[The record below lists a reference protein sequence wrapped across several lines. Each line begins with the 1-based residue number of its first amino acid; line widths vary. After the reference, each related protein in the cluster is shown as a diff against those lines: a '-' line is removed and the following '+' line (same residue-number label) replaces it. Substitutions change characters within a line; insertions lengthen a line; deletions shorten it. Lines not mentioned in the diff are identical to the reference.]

1 MSADRAGAF
10 GSRILD
16 HFEHPRNTGIAADF
30 NRRYLE
36 QENPWLIRILLTLRV
51 EQGRIQEAKFKAKSC
66 VTTTAS
72 VSALT
77 ELIQGMTVQEAL
89 SITPE
94 QLSEYLGTVPP
105 EKMYCCQ
112 LAVATL
118 HRALQSSDSSDIAVH
133 S

>member
-1 MSADRAGAF
+1 MSAAF

-16 HFEHPRNTGIAADF
+16 HFEHPRNTGTAANF

-36 QENPWLIRILLTLRV
+36 QDNPWLVRILLTLRV
-51 EQGRIQEAKFKAKSC
+51 ANGRIEEARFKTKSC

-77 ELIQGMTVQEAL
+77 EMIQGKSVEEAL

-94 QLSEYLGTVPP
+94 RLSDYLGTVPA
-105 EKMYCCQ
+105 EKLYCCR
-112 LAVATL
+112 LAVQTL
-118 HRALQSSDSSDIAVH
+118 RNALNSESTERP
-133 S
+133 